1 MIIKQILTLWQDTVN
16 KYLKTYKD
24 MNTKDILFY
33 IFAGLLVAGLMVNSY
48 VMDKNIRELEEANI
62 TLIKSL
68 DKTEKM
74 FVKSHILIIQE
85 IRGYKTLEK
94 QKSKKSL

>member
-1 MIIKQILTLWQDTVN
+1 
-16 KYLKTYKD
+16 

-33 IFAGLLVAGLMVNSY
+33 IFTGLLVAGLMVNSY
-48 VMDKNIRELEEANI
+48 VMDKNIRELEETNI

-74 FVKSHILIIQE
+74 FVRSHILIIKE

-94 QKSKKSL
+94 QNSKKSL